1 MTIHVS
7 TPSRLG
13 NGGRQAACP
22 ERELRRLRNVHSLRC
37 VWARVR
43 PVPGAAYAPPQAF
56 CGGGAGRPPFQGGL
70 VRSVVLFRSKIG
82 DKTRAVKAPQSGLS
96 AAGWE
101 SCAES
106 ALSAGI
112 CMGKFL
118 AAVRLWNGP
127 SYFLTMAAQLRAVR
141 SEPLLRGG
149 SPGRWMNA
157 RGQGAAFVSIAA
169 TSMPIAATPG
179 DDPCRRAAKLT
190 RAGNC
195 SHGCLN
201 TTLAVNGRPASAKN
215 ARRAPG
221 GPCHSRQAAYRH
233 AGDASRAHPACRAAC
248 PRTAHARFAASPR
261 RCWNAIRMAGF
272 DWCGSG
278 KRDPVRRVE
287 ISVPGRGSITQ
298 WAGGRLWPASGEH
311 RMRPAYW

>member
-1 MTIHVS
+1 MVAGKQRARKGSSGACGTCVPCGAYGRAS
-7 TPSRLG
+7 GQSRARHTRRRKLSV
-13 NGGRQAACP
+13 AE
-22 ERELRRLRNVHSLRC
+22 ER
-37 VWARVR
+37 
-43 PVPGAAYAPPQAF
+43 
-56 CGGGAGRPPFQGGL
+56 AGPFQGGL

-127 SYFLTMAAQLRAVR
+127 SDFLTMAAQLRAVR

-215 ARRAPG
+215 ARLADLPFSAGGVPPRWRRIARAPG
-221 GPCHSRQAAYRH
+221 MPRGLPANSACALCGQSPSLLECHP
-233 AGDASRAHPACRAAC
+233 D
-248 PRTAHARFAASPR
+248 
-261 RCWNAIRMAGF
+261 
-272 DWCGSG
+272 
-278 KRDPVRRVE
+278 
-287 ISVPGRGSITQ
+287 
-298 WAGGRLWPASGEH
+298 GGV
-311 RMRPAYW
+311 